1 MIDLKAA
8 RSDPDGLRA
17 ALARKGGVEAFD
29 NLMEADARWL
39 ELVPQ
44 VDELRSQTKLKGKP
58 SPEQLEQLR
67 ATKIKL
73 QRLEE
78 ELAEAEA
85 AREAA
90 LALVPNPPHPGVPD
104 GETDE
109 DAVELRRVGEPRA
122 IENPLSHLELGRFDM
137 ERAARLSGARFGYI
151 IGDTALLALALFRYA
166 LDVLGSKG
174 FLPVLPPV
182 LVREEAMFGTGF
194 FPTDKA
200 NIYEVSSDGL
210 YLTGTSEVALAG
222 LHMNELLELDELPL
236 RYAGYSTCF
245 RREAGAA
252 GKETHGMFRVHQF
265 DKVEMYVYTRPEDS
279 WQEHERMV
287 AIEEEILQGLELP
300 YRAVDIAAGDLGA
313 PAARKIDLE
322 AWLPSQGRYREVT
335 SCSNTTDF
343 QARRLKVRFRGERGT
358 EPVHTLNGTAAV
370 GRMLLAVLENGQQ
383 DDGSVVVPEALIAF
397 GAPQKF
403 SRR

>member
-8 RSDPDGLRA
+8 RSDPDGFRA

-29 NLMEADARWL
+29 QLIEADRRWL

-44 VDELRSQTKLKGKP
+44 VDELRGLMKPKGKP
-58 SPEQLEQLR
+58 TPEQLEQLKQ
-67 ATKIKL
+67 AKAKL
-73 QRLEE
+73 QRLEA
-78 ELAEAEA
+78 ELAEAETN
-85 AREAA
+85 REAA
-90 LALVPNPPHPGVPD
+90 LALVPNPPHPDVPEGD
-104 GETDE
+104 TDE
-109 DAVELRRVGEPRA
+109 DAVELRRVGEPRKLA
-122 IENPLSHLELGRFDM
+122 NPRSHLELGRFDM
-137 ERAARLSGARFGYI
+137 ERAARVSGARFGYM
-151 IGDTALLALALFRYA
+151 IGDTALLALALFRFA

-200 NIYEVSSDGL
+200 NIYEIASDGL

-222 LHMNELLELDELPL
+222 LHMGEVLDAGELPL

-265 DKVEMYVYTRPEDS
+265 DKVEMYVYIRPEDS
-279 WQEHERMV
+279 WSEHERLV
-287 AIEEEILQGLELP
+287 AIEEEILQTLELP
-300 YRAVDIAAGDLGA
+300 YRAVDIAAGDLGP
-313 PAARKIDLE
+313 PAARKVDLE
-322 AWLPSQGRYREVT
+322 VWFPSQERYREVT

-343 QARRLKVRFRGERGT
+343 QARRLKVRYRGERGT

-370 GRMLLAVLENGQQ
+370 GRMLLALLENGQQ
-383 DDGSVVVPEALIAF
+383 DDGSVVVPEALARF
-397 GAPQKF
+397 GAPHKI
-403 SRR
+403 SS